1 MLVERGM
8 VKKVTEN
15 HVLMAKTSPETEEL
29 WLPLWMHLADT
40 AGIMGKL
47 VAKWV
52 PKSVYHAADMSYE
65 QFLALSVFLAAV
77 HDIGKAT
84 SCFQSIITKSCA
96 GKYEEITGH
105 GFIVNKEYRQPGKTP
120 HAYAGQWILQNE
132 ADGFGISERV
142 AAVVG
147 AHHGKPGDTCS
158 LIGEADLIKRYPVN
172 FFGVEKDGGAKQI
185 WKNAWV
191 EIVDQA
197 LKMSGIASVGELPDI
212 TLETQVLLTGLLI
225 IADWIASNTTYFPL
239 ISIDDYGDGSIYP
252 ERIHNGWRK
261 LSFPDLWGSEINFMD
276 WEIFQERFGF
286 EPNEV
291 QDYML
296 NVVNACEN
304 PGIFILEA
312 QMGVGKTE
320 AALGAAEV
328 LASRKDEG
336 GIFFGLPTQATSNG
350 LFGRFLEWEKQV
362 SEEADAV
369 IGLAHGAAQFH
380 SEYNRLLMESKS
392 YIENGEADQEG
403 MSVHPWFQGNKKI
416 LLSNFVIGTVD
427 QFLMAALRRK
437 HFMLRHIGLAGKVI
451 IIDECHAYDAYMNEY
466 LERALQWMAAYG
478 VPVILLSATLPVQRR
493 RDLVECYAKAYSKYY
508 LKKRKQEIKYV
519 KKDWEKS
526 SAYPLL
532 TWTDGE
538 CINQGKIGQTVPQKR
553 VKVSRTGSVREMI
566 ELLDQRLGEGG
577 CACIIANTVKSAQE
591 IYKKC
596 KESMED
602 VTIILYHAQFTMPDR
617 IKKEEMLL
625 KKMGK
630 HSGDRDRRRLVL
642 IGTQVLEQSL
652 DYDADIMVTQLC
664 PMDLLLQRI
673 GRLHRHIRDGKNGGH
688 SRPAGLRNPECI
700 ILGEDGEDY
709 DSGSRAVY
717 GDYLL
722 IRTNKILADEI
733 KIPEEIPNLVQRV
746 YDQENAL
753 GLEGEIYEHALETY
767 KQDLQKKQ
775 ERAGHYLMMEPRPKR
790 SMDELLDNPENSDE
804 KLSEACVRDGESSIE
819 VLLMKKRE
827 DGTISFVEEIV
838 GAEGFDA
845 QRIPDSAAGRKI
857 AMQRLRLPHVF
868 STWWKIDQTIKELED
883 SNRRELAEWQQS
895 PWIKGELVFLLD
907 KNNQAELNGYLLSYS
922 YEKGLEYERREE
934 SDAGKRV

>member
-1 MLVERGM
+1 M
-8 VKKVTEN
+8 TEN
-15 HVLMAKTSPETEEL
+15 HVLMAKTCPDTEEL
-29 WLPLWMHLADT
+29 WLPLWMHLTDT

-52 PKSVYHAADMSYE
+52 PKSVYHAAGMSYK

-84 SCFQSIITKSCA
+84 SYFQSVITKSCA
-96 GKYEEITGH
+96 GKYEEITSQ
-105 GFIVNKEYRQPGKTP
+105 GFIVNREYREPGKTP

-132 ADGFGISERV
+132 GEGFGISERV
-142 AAVVG
+142 AVVVG
-147 AHHGKPGDTCS
+147 SHHGKPGDICS
-158 LIGEADLIKRYPVN
+158 LIGETDLIKRYPVN
-172 FFGVEKDGGAKQI
+172 FFGVEKDEDVKQI
-185 WKNAWV
+185 WKNAW
-191 EIVDQA
+191 EEMVDQA
-197 LKMSGIASVGELPDI
+197 LKLSGMESVGELPDI
-212 TLETQVLLTGLLI
+212 TLEAQVLLTGLLI

-239 ISIDDYGDGSIYP
+239 IPIDNYGDGSIYP
-252 ERIHNGWRK
+252 ERVQSAWRK

-276 WEIFQERFGF
+276 RKIFRERFGF

-296 NVVNACEN
+296 NVVNSCGN

-369 IGLAHGAAQFH
+369 IGLAHGAAQFNNQ
-380 SEYNRLLMESKS
+380 YNRLLMESKS
-392 YIENGEADQEG
+392 YIGNGEAGQEG
-403 MSVHPWFQGNKKI
+403 ISVHPWFQGNKKI

-466 LERALQWMAAYG
+466 LDRALQWMAAYG
-478 VPVILLSATLPVQRR
+478 VPVILLSATLPVRRR
-493 RDLVECYAKAYSKYY
+493 RDLVECYAKAYSKFY
-508 LKKRKQEIKYV
+508 LKKRKQEIKYA
-519 KKDWEKS
+519 KKDWEKNN
-526 SAYPLL
+526 AYPLL

-538 CINQGKIGQTVPQKR
+538 CINQEKIVQTVRQKR
-553 VKVSRTGSVREMI
+553 VKINRVGSVQEMI
-566 ELLDQRLGEGG
+566 DLLEQRLREGG
-577 CACIIANTVKSAQE
+577 CACVIANTVKSAQE
-591 IYKKC
+591 IYIKC
-596 KESMED
+596 RESMAN
-602 VTIILYHAQFTMPDR
+602 VNIILYHAQFTMPDR
-617 IKKEEMLL
+617 IKKEEILL

-630 HSGDRDRRRLVL
+630 HSGDGDRKRLVL

-673 GRLHRHIRDGKNGGH
+673 GRLHRHIRDGKNGGY
-688 SRPAGLRNPECI
+688 SRPAGLRNSECI

-722 IRTNKILADEI
+722 IRTNKILTDEI
-733 KIPEEIPNLVQRV
+733 KIPEEIPDLVQAV
-746 YDQENAL
+746 YEQENDL
-753 GLEGEIYEHALETY
+753 GLEGEPYNRALEKY
-767 KQDLQKKQ
+767 KQEMQRKR
-775 ERAGHYLMMEPRPKR
+775 ERADYYLMMEPKPKR
-790 SMDELLDNPENSDE
+790 SMDELLCNPENSEE

-819 VLLMKKRE
+819 VLLMKKGE
-827 DGTISFVEEIV
+827 DGTILFVEET
-838 GAEGFDA
+838 GTEGFSA
-845 QRIPDSAAGRKI
+845 QRMPDSAYGKKI
-857 AMQRLRLPHVF
+857 AMQRLRLPHIF
-868 STWWKIDQTIKELED
+868 STRWNIDRTIKELED

-895 PWIKGELVFLLD
+895 PWIQGELVLLLD
-907 KNNQAELNGYLLSYS
+907 KNNRAELNGYLLSYS
-922 YEKGLEYERREE
+922 FEKGLEYERKEE